1 MVKPAGSE
9 KGWQI
14 MRVWQES
21 NRLVIGDGRY
31 TLWIEPWGV
40 NSFRVRMT
48 GEAVMDDN
56 DWALNEKVCECVPQ
70 ISCGRTSAS
79 SV

>member
-1 MVKPAGSE
+1 MVRKHVHSE

-14 MRVWQES
+14 MRVWQDG

-31 TLWIEPWGV
+31 MLYLETWGR

-48 GEAVMDDN
+48 GEAVMDKN
-56 DWALNEKVCECVPQ
+56 D
-70 ISCGRTSAS
+70 
-79 SV
+79 